1 MIRRLGVEKSEINK
15 IVLKQILIYFV
26 VPIAIA
32 MIGVAIFIYNFY
44 LFYKDIITV
53 FIGDGTFALSV
64 IFGVALMLV
73 VYICYF
79 VGTYYTFK
87 RNINNHMYI

>member
-1 MIRRLGVEKSEINK
+1 
-15 IVLKQILIYFV
+15 
-26 VPIAIA
+26 
-32 MIGVAIFIYNFY
+32 MIGVATFVYNYY

-53 FIGDGTFALSV
+53 FVGDKTFILSV
-64 IFGVALMLV
+64 IFGVTLMLV

-87 RNINNHMYI
+87 RNINN